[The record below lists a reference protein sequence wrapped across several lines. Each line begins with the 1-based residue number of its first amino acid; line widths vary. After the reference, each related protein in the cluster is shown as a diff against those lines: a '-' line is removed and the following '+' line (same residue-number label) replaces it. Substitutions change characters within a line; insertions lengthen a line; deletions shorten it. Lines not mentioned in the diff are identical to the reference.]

1 MRNTKID
8 EAILDDL
15 QRAGYPEIVITDEVL
30 ADIEK
35 ARGKHNV
42 VV

>member
-15 QRAGYPEIVITDEVL
+15 QRAGYPKIVITDEVL

-35 ARGKHNV
+35 TRGKHNI
-42 VV
+42 